1 MRYIFLAAFLLASA
15 PATAG
20 EIIITTTPITEW
32 KPVYGRVDTRDLV
45 PARARIGGTIA
56 ELLVSEGDSVQ
67 PGQRI
72 ARIQD
77 DKITYQIS
85 SYDAQ
90 LVALR
95 AQQERAR
102 SELGRGKSLIERGV
116 ITVQRLEQLQ
126 AELDVTTSQ
135 IAAAEAQRS
144 VIVRQQQEGE
154 VLAPAAGRV
163 LTVPTTRGAVVL
175 AGETVATVGS
185 GGFFLRLAIP
195 ERHAQMLRLGSDIR
209 IQAGGAE
216 TAGRLA
222 KIYPRIENG
231 RVIADVEVAHLDE
244 AFVNARILVQLP
256 VGQRNAL
263 LVPAAAM
270 QTRSGIDFVTV
281 LDDGN
286 PVLRA
291 VVPGERLDHD
301 GEPMVE
307 ILTGLSAGEK
317 VVTP

>member
-1 MRYIFLAAFLLASA
+1 MRYIFLAALLLG
-15 PATAG
+15 ATAG
-20 EIIITTTPITEW
+20 EMTITTTAITEW
-32 KPVYGRVDTRDLV
+32 KPVYGRVETRDLV

-56 ELLVSEGDSVQ
+56 ELLVSEGDSVE

-85 SYDAQ
+85 SFDAQ
-90 LVALR
+90 IAALR
-95 AQQERAR
+95 SQQERAR
-102 SELGRGKSLIERGV
+102 SELSRGKSLIERGV
-116 ITVQRLEQLQ
+116 ITVQRFEQLQ
-126 AELDVTTSQ
+126 AELDVTTNQ

-144 VIVRQQQEGE
+144 VVVRQQQEGE

-195 ERHAQMLRLGSDIR
+195 ERHAQMLRLDLDIR
-209 IQAGGAE
+209 IQAGGTE
-216 TAGRLA
+216 MVGRLA

-231 RVIADVEVAHLDE
+231 RVVADVEVAELDE

-256 VGQRNAL
+256 VGQRDAL

-270 QTRSGIDFVTV
+270 ETRSGIDFVTV
-281 LDDGN
+281 LDNGK

-291 VVPGERLDHD
+291 VVPGERLDHA

>member
-1 MRYIFLAAFLLASA
+1 MRYIFLAALLLGAG

-20 EIIITTTPITEW
+20 EMTITTTAVTEW
-32 KPVYGRVDTRDLV
+32 KPVYGRVETRDLV

-56 ELLVSEGDSVQ
+56 ELLVSEGDSVE

-77 DKITYQIS
+77 DKISYQIS

-90 LVALR
+90 LAALR
-95 AQQERAR
+95 SQQERAR
-102 SELGRGKSLIERGV
+102 SELSRGKSLIERGV

-126 AELDVTTSQ
+126 AELDVTTNQ

-144 VIVRQQQEGE
+144 VVVRQQQEGE

-175 AGETVATVGS
+175 AGESVATVGS

-195 ERHAQMLRLGSDIR
+195 ERHAQMLRVDSDIR
-209 IQAGGAE
+209 IQAGGTE
-216 TAGRLA
+216 MAGRLA

-231 RVIADVEVAHLDE
+231 RVVADVEVAKLDE
-244 AFVNARILVQLP
+244 AFVNSRVLVQLP

-270 QTRSGIDFVTV
+270 ETRSGIDFVTV
-281 LDDGN
+281 LDNGK

-291 VVPGERLDHD
+291 VVPGERLDHA
-301 GEPMVE
+301 GEAMVE

>member
-1 MRYIFLAAFLLASA
+1 MRYIFLAALLLGAG

-20 EIIITTTPITEW
+20 EMTITTTAITEW
-32 KPVYGRVDTRDLV
+32 KPVYGRVETRDLV

-56 ELLVSEGDSVQ
+56 ELLVSEGDSVE

-72 ARIQD
+72 ASIQD

-90 LVALR
+90 LAALR
-95 AQQERAR
+95 SQQERAR
-102 SELGRGKSLIERGV
+102 SELSRGKSLIERGV

-126 AELDVTTSQ
+126 AELDVTTNQ

-144 VIVRQQQEGE
+144 VVVRQQQEGE

-163 LTVPTTRGAVVL
+163 LTVPTTRSAVAL

-195 ERHAQMLRLGSDIR
+195 ERHAQMLRVDSDIR
-209 IQAGGAE
+209 IQAGGTE
-216 TAGRLA
+216 MVGRFA

-231 RVIADVEVAHLDE
+231 RVVADVEVAELDE

-256 VGQRNAL
+256 VGQRDAL

-270 QTRSGIDFVTV
+270 ETRSGIDFVTV
-281 LDDGN
+281 LDNGK

-291 VVPGERLDHD
+291 VVPGERLDHA